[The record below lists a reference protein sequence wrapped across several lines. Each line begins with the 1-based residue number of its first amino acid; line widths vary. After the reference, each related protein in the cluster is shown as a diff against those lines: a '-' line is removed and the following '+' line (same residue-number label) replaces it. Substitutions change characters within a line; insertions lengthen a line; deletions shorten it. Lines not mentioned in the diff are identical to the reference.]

1 MVPAVTMR
9 FSHERIS
16 VDEPIGMRGLLEPL
30 IEGVGEISGLPAL
43 PIPAI
48 RPFFIPM
55 SACLTKDTL
64 SALE

>member
-1 MVPAVTMR
+1 MPAVTMR

-48 RPFFIPM
+48 RPFFIPI
-55 SACLTKDTL
+55 SACLPKYTV
-64 SALE
+64 SALK